1 MSAQPD
7 AGAPALSRFVTDDLG
22 EVREW
27 LDRVYG
33 SRLLMGR
40 IREGTAR
47 LAVSAA
53 DAGPLRTTDLTLPGT
68 MTCRNRDIETVRAGL
83 VLSGTVTI
91 EDAQG
96 VHRYGPG
103 DALMA
108 TFPGDDLV
116 SRAENLRIR
125 TVTLPV
131 DLLAD
136 VAGTPHNGSAWPPR
150 LLSRSPHGP
159 AASRMIADALALT
172 DALLSGPAA
181 THPLVVGNAARLLA
195 AGILA
200 AFPTTLTVREEAR
213 ADHVDAT
220 PAVLRLAVAHIEA
233 HYADPDLSL
242 ADIAAAACATPRAVQ
257 YAFRRH
263 HGTTPM
269 GYVRRVRLAAAHADL
284 LAADP
289 AAGATVSAIAARWG
303 FYHLGRF
310 SAFYRRVYGR
320 SPRDTLST

>member
-7 AGAPALSRFVTDDLG
+7 TGAPALSRFVTDDLG

-40 IREGTAR
+40 IRDGTAR

-53 DAGPLRTTDLTLPGT
+53 DAGSFRTTDLTLPGT

-108 TFPGDDLV
+108 TFPRDDLV

-125 TVTLPV
+125 TVTLPL

-136 VAGTPHNGSAWPPR
+136 VAGVPRNGSAWPPR
-150 LLSRSPHGP
+150 LLSRSPRGP

-181 THPLVVGNAARLLA
+181 PHPLVVGNAARLLA

-213 ADHVDAT
+213 ADHADAT

-233 HYADPDLSL
+233 HHADPDLSL

-269 GYVRRVRLAAAHADL
+269 GYVRRVRLAAAHTDL

-289 AAGATVSAIAARWG
+289 AEGATVSAIAARWG